1 FFLLLLFFVLFFF
14 LTASSSFLSSIIAC
28 LIVFNFYFVTGI
40 FNEKMLTLVKVP
52 YCSISPLVT
61 VLRLKALL
69 FISVYF
75 VLQTNAIPI
84 GNYGLEEVNCQDQK
98 LNSTDCLR
106 EQILFYL
113 RRLKS
118 GLQEAE
124 VPPIDPLNIDMSSF
138 TTDKDKLFLNVTVS
152 NVTIR
157 GLSTIDISN
166 INLNQEDGK
175 VEVFGKI
182 ALISVDTDLSSE
194 GGILDFPLHGQGHL
208 KLNLY
213 DVSTAL
219 MLYYSDKNRMVH
231 VIKFMSDFTPSK
243 IVAKFSGTI
252 DEDDKL
258 GQGVNTFLNENSYE
272 IYNDSKFLIL
282 GSLDKM
288 FTEIINNALFYHYV
302 RKEQNSLYE
311 GRR

>member
-1 FFLLLLFFVLFFF
+1 MMNMFKG
-14 LTASSSFLSSIIAC
+14 SCCI
-28 LIVFNFYFVTGI
+28 G
-40 FNEKMLTLVKVP
+40 
-52 YCSISPLVT
+52 SPLVYFS
-61 VLRLKALL
+61 RFKALL
-69 FISVYF
+69 FIFVYC
-75 VLQTNAIPI
+75 VLQTSTLPI
-84 GNYGLEEVNCQDQK
+84 GIDGLEEVNCQDQR

-113 RRLKS
+113 QRLKP
-118 GLQEAE
+118 GLREAE
-124 VPPIDPLNIDMSSF
+124 VPPIDPMNIDISSF
-138 TTDKDKLFLNVTVS
+138 YTDKDRLVLNVTVS
-152 NVTIR
+152 NVTIA

-166 INLNQEDGK
+166 INLNLEDGK

-182 ALISVDTDLSSE
+182 ALISVDTELSSE
-194 GGILDFPLHGQGHL
+194 GGILEFPLHGKGHL

-219 MLYYSDKNRMVH
+219 MLYYSDKNKMVH
-231 VIKFMSDFTPSK
+231 VIKFRSDFTPSK

-282 GSLDKM
+282 ASLDKM
-288 FTEIINNALFYHYV
+288 FTEIVNNALFYHYV

-311 GRR
+311 RR